1 MYFWLLYQLANL
13 DYSLLVVASLDGT
26 ISWWDVSSSS
36 PTKLKELKVEMP
48 FMQLEKKGNVLLI
61 AAANS
66 AYVLDSASGEITRQI
81 NLDYKISAFAL
92 NRDGTQFLTG
102 TSEDTWVRLHDYAS
116 TDLLGKKIAS
126 LY

>member
-36 PTKLKELKVEMP
+36 PIKLKELKVEMP

-116 TDLLGKKIAS
+116 TDLLGKKIGS